1 MGNQPQICGVLS
13 SFAPSSLPGGLQGGT
28 WGTLRAIAGCK
39 VLPGTCCLFLAPGTT
54 VTCSDP
60 CLGQALD
67 QFPHHCGLGIQLTK
81 PSSENLHFA
90 LSQLKSILSLPSA
103 DAGGG
108 GILAPPGLTLL
119 AATSPRPQL
128 VPGTGL
134 AGTGSAWMGTAG
146 PDLGRWQPEP
156 SQGPGKRD
164 SWWGRARDHHPDGI

>member
-28 WGTLRAIAGCK
+28 WSTLRAIAGCK

-54 VTCSDP
+54 ITCSDP

-67 QFPHHCGLGIQLTK
+67 QFPHRCGLGIQLTK
-81 PSSENLHFA
+81 PPSENLHFA
-90 LSQLKSILSLPSA
+90 LSQPKSILSLPSVG
-103 DAGGG
+103 AGGG

-119 AATSPRPQL
+119 AATSPRPQP